1 MSAELIQIRRKR
13 GIILKMVRYGHEQQM
28 SRMDDY
34 EVWCILQ
41 DMGYNMGR
49 NQVLTMLQDLQ
60 ILGYLRFEQE
70 TNEYTG
76 RTEIRQI
83 ELTPAGIGL
92 VTRRKSNE
100 DVLFD

>member
-1 MSAELIQIRRKR
+1 MSAELVQIRRKR
-13 GIILKMVRYGHEQQM
+13 GIILKLVRYGHEQQM

-41 DMGYNMGR
+41 DMGYNLGR

-60 ILGYLRFEQE
+60 VLGYLRFEQE
-70 TNEYTG
+70 VNECTG
-76 RTEIRQI
+76 RTEIKQI